1 MSEIQ
6 KQLTVLFRKVGH
18 LASRF
23 THCERQRSEEAA
35 NAAAMQAVQK
45 AEEEGQKER
54 EVQDE
59 KKSGTPDCLPCTKSR
74 ELWRRGRL
82 LLL

>member
-1 MSEIQ
+1 MSELQ
-6 KQLTVLFRKVGH
+6 QQLTVLSRQVGH

-23 THCERQRSEEAA
+23 TDCEWQRPEETA

-45 AEEEGQKER
+45 AEEERQKGW
-54 EVQDE
+54 EVQD
-59 KKSGTPDCLPCTKSR
+59 KSGTPACLPCTKSR
-74 ELWRRGRL
+74 ELWRGGRL